1 MDSTFQRSTKMAIFQ
16 RPSRLYRCGFRRI
29 QAVEWL
35 EHYIEARNVAMTEKN
50 ILSAWQG
57 VGLFPENMFPMPHQT
72 LDKTF
77 PATIT
82 SISSSTVPILTSSP
96 PEPSMLRSANQ
107 NFLSNLTSSN
117 THPRIATHV
126 LRLSGITERLQTEV
140 MLLKRELDQMK
151 AVHGKAKERESGK
164 ETYSQRKDYSFDR
177 RIERW
182 VGRDREGNIIQKDR
196 ENSKGEKA
204 SAGARPGQ

>member
-1 MDSTFQRSTKMAIFQ
+1 
-16 RPSRLYRCGFRRI
+16 
-29 QAVEWL
+29 
-35 EHYIEARNVAMTEKN
+35 
-50 ILSAWQG
+50 
-57 VGLFPENMFPMPHQT
+57 
-72 LDKTF
+72 
-77 PATIT
+77 
-82 SISSSTVPILTSSP
+82 
-96 PEPSMLRSANQ
+96 
-107 NFLSNLTSSN
+107 
-117 THPRIATHV
+117 
-126 LRLSGITERLQTEV
+126 

-151 AVHGKAKERESGK
+151 AVHGKAKEPESGK